1 MLAPCQ
7 TTLAKLRPCRATRF
21 RPTVHVS
28 TMSYKEAVR
37 LAATRFKNIKYVPAA
52 EVQLQPGRLDLTK
65 VRRWVKALGLE
76 RTSFDVI
83 HVTGT
88 KGKGNTCAWTQALL
102 QSYFRSNS
110 IAARVGRYT
119 SPHLTTPRERMVI
132 GSSPVSE
139 AVYADRFFH
148 VWNTILA
155 DVGGKED
162 EMPGFLQL
170 MALLSAD
177 VFAHEKVDVAVYEV
191 HAGGRVD
198 ATNMWDDRTMVCG
211 FNTIGLDHVPLLGN
225 NVAEIAR
232 NKAGIMKPGC
242 RAFSVPQLPEAR
254 EQLEA
259 EASHLGCPITFLDPT
274 YAQVP
279 TDRTDRAAL
288 QLPALRGN
296 LALSIELANAYLESR
311 FEGRLSDD
319 DIAETMRTYQ
329 LPGRMQVVEEPE
341 SQTRWYLDIAHNDIS
356 IPVALDWFISEVR
369 KFDGEA
375 SPRPRRTRTLVFGQ
389 ASKHRDAVNLINVFA
404 RHCRARDITFDRII
418 LSAHANIITGKPM
431 FAPESAKETAPLWRE
446 LAPVEISPSI
456 HEALRSAQTT
466 DNSDGSHVL
475 VVGSSHLVSSAL
487 KIMQDKEG
495 SPA

>member
-1 MLAPCQ
+1 
-7 TTLAKLRPCRATRF
+7 
-21 RPTVHVS
+21 
-28 TMSYKEAVR
+28 MSYKEAVR

-52 EVQLQPGRLDLTK
+52 ELQLQPGRLDLTK

-132 GSSPVSE
+132 GSSLVSE
-139 AVYADRFFH
+139 AVYAERFFH

-162 EMPGFLQL
+162 DMPGFLQL

-177 VFAHEKVDVAVYEV
+177 VFTHEKVDVVVYEV

-198 ATNMWDDRTMVCG
+198 ATNMWDDRTVVCG

-254 EQLEA
+254 QQLEA
-259 EASHLGCPITFLDPT
+259 EAAQLGCPITFLDPAC
-274 YAQVP
+274 AQIP
-279 TDRTDRAAL
+279 TDRVDRTDL
-288 QLPALRGN
+288 QLAALRGN

-319 DIAETMRTYQ
+319 DIAETMRTYR

-356 IPVALDWFISEVR
+356 IPVALDWFISE
-369 KFDGEA
+369 
-375 SPRPRRTRTLVFGQ
+375 T
-389 ASKHRDAVNLINVFA
+389 SKHRDAVNLINVFT
-404 RHCRARDITFDRII
+404 RHCRARDIAFDRII
-418 LSAHANIITGKPM
+418 LSAHTNIITGKPM
-431 FAPESAKETAPLWRE
+431 FAPESAEETAPLWSE

-466 DNSDGSHVL
+466 DNPDGSHVFI
-475 VVGSSHLVSSAL
+475 VGSSHLVSSAL
-487 KIMQDKEG
+487 KSMQDKEG
-495 SPA
+495 SPV